1 MFIFYSNFDQ
11 TKEPVGKIKADSY
24 EEAVENAAQIKQLSI
39 DDFLKLFTVEELN
52 RNGHPY

>member
-39 DDFLKLFTVEELN
+39 DSSHHTTRTICRPIL
-52 RNGHPY
+52 

>member
-52 RNGHPY
+52 